1 MKGSVMAEH
10 ETMNTVI
17 HAAFRRDLARF
28 DRALDT
34 FPAQSQPR
42 ADQLAAAW
50 DNFSFQLHHHHSDE
64 ETIFFPALRSL
75 GADEPLAQSLE
86 AEHAAM
92 LTDLDAASASM
103 RQLKA
108 DPSASNAAEARS
120 AISRLGATMSD
131 HLTHE
136 ERDLEPLAV
145 AHKKSAQMKASQRAV
160 RRAHKGN
167 QGAFCAWLLDGADPD
182 AVRGLRREIPP
193 PVLFVLSRVGGRQ
206 YTRDVAS
213 VWA

>member
-1 MKGSVMAEH
+1 MTEH
-10 ETMNTVI
+10 QTMNTVI
-17 HAAFRRDLARF
+17 HAAFRRDIQRF
-28 DRALDT
+28 DRALET
-34 FPAQSQPR
+34 FPAQSQAR

-50 DNFSFQLHHHHSDE
+50 ENFSSQLHHHHADE

-75 GADEPLAQSLE
+75 GAEEPLAQSLE

-92 LTDLDAASASM
+92 LTKLEAASAAM
-103 RQLKA
+103 QQLHA
-108 DPSASNAAEARS
+108 EPSAQNAAAARTAVGELS
-120 AISRLGATMSD
+120 ATMND
-131 HLTHE
+131 HLAHE
-136 ERDLEPLAV
+136 EQDLEPLAV
-145 AHKKSAQMKASQRAV
+145 RHKKSTQMKAGQRAV

-167 QGAFCAWLLDGADPD
+167 QGTFCAWLLDGAEPD

-193 PVLFVLSRVGGRQ
+193 PVLFVLARIGGRQ